1 MIIDYKIRQEIRLF
15 FLVRKDA
22 TIAMVACTK
31 NKGFKKK
38 KERKKALFFIF
49 TRRKC
54 RRK

>member
-38 KERKKALFFIF
+38 KRKKESFVFHF
-49 TRRKC
+49 YQK
-54 RRK
+54 KM